1 MNRSSQIITA
11 QFLFFESLSSI
22 TLEVEFEIEQ
32 SVYIFKATVPAG
44 IRKKWYQ
51 VRRQTTSISINNIT
65 NMIYGHEVVLKPS
78 HWAFNMVSI
87 CNANQCQSHLTK
99 LFPSKIS
106 LTLVGFSW
114 LQATRVTTGT
124 TVGLHHS

>member
-11 QFLFFESLSSI
+11 QFLFLESLSSI
-22 TLEVEFEIEQ
+22 TLEVEFEIER

-87 CNANQCQSHLTK
+87 CNANQC
-99 LFPSKIS
+99 
-106 LTLVGFSW
+106 
-114 LQATRVTTGT
+114 
-124 TVGLHHS
+124 